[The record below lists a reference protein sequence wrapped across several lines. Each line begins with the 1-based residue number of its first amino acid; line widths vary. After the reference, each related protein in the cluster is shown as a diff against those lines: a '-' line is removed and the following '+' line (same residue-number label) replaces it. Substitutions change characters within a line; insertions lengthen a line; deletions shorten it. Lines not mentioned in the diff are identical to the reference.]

1 MSIVK
6 VKCIRCRKVCRNDG
20 TEEQPKWVCNNPKC
34 VRYVPPKEE
43 PAEEPKQEETPVV
56 EPTETAQEEPA
67 TDTDGGK

>member
-34 VRYVPPKEE
+34 VRYVEPPTEEEQPKQEE
-43 PAEEPKQEETPVV
+43 PAESE
-56 EPTETAQEEPA
+56 A
-67 TDTDGGK
+67 